1 MLNSHQSSQ
10 LVRLRWTAFAIVG
23 LAYVLSFFHRFAP
36 AAISSDLQLAFNTSG
51 ASPG

>member
-36 AAISSDLQLAFNTSG
+36 AAISSDQIGRAHV
-51 ASPG
+51 